1 MTLRE
6 PFHERH
12 SLIMSLPSAEQ
23 TTAYQACLNEVFR
36 QIPFMLERWCVN
48 LSGLLYEKAI
58 TTSIQTEK
66 RQLQEAVASLKTS
79 QRELERIFLLEMT
92 AAIGDEAKPGS
103 ARKPTGIRSL
113 SSISFDDLELMGD
126 NQVHETLEDA
136 RLQQTL
142 SLSCEYELAGFSAR
156 LSSAMGFAV
165 VQADRNPVRTEVFS
179 RVFLKALRKLTTDAG
194 SRGRWLTH
202 GSQLLGK
209 ELQVLYVAL
218 GDFLAERGVAPAPY
232 GVVSAPEDK
241 GRGPSAAGDAP
252 QQGGHASVGF
262 DDAGHGLAAVSRDQA
277 KGLKTQRPAVAPATG
292 SVSREQLLTLDRLHR
307 LMSGE
312 YDESFKPE
320 SGNSVFDLADFPR
333 NDFSHT
339 VPAAMDVLVEIQQK
353 SLTRE
358 AVKGK
363 PLEPPSS
370 VAVIREQLK
379 TGAKTLGQSVAI
391 EVVGL
396 MIEQLTSDRRLL
408 APIKQ
413 IIANAEPAFLRLAI
427 TDPRFFSD
435 KRHPARQLLEA
446 ITAKSLA
453 YSSEEAHGFA
463 GFMLDLQ
470 DIATLLTEEHAS
482 DGQYFETLLVDFED
496 KQARRSQRAQQAQQL
511 AVQALL
517 AAERRNLMAETISSE
532 IRSRPDF
539 VSDSRVIAN
548 FLTGPWAQVM
558 AMERLAGEAG
568 QPSTVFS
575 LTLGDI
581 LWSLNVEQ
589 TSRHRKR
596 LVSLIPGMLDSIREG
611 LLSINYPLADSKLF
625 YDELMAVHQLGLQRA
640 AMAEPAPDLIDAR
653 ARNRE
658 SLERVFEAAESQRN
672 YPWLAPAEAQ
682 QSGFMSIDDEFE
694 AGEQSGRPDFELT
707 RPFERIEPAV
717 RTQSTDADDEAY
729 VELRLGDWVELLAE
743 TRWLRAQLTWISPQ
757 NALFMFTSEGGR
769 SHSMTSRVLQHL
781 IRLQLVKVVSQH
793 GVLDG
798 ALDSVAQ
805 AAIRNSV
812 SGSGEHQ

>member
-1 MTLRE
+1 
-6 PFHERH
+6 
-12 SLIMSLPSAEQ
+12 MSFPSAEQ
-23 TTAYQACLNEVFR
+23 TSAYRACLNEVFR
-36 QIPFMLERWCVN
+36 QVPFLLERWCVN
-48 LSGLLYEKAI
+48 LAGLLYEKAV

-66 RQLQEAVASLKTS
+66 RQLLEAIGSLKTS
-79 QRELERIFLLEMT
+79 QRELERVLLLELT
-92 AAIGDEAKPGS
+92 KAIAEEAKPGS
-103 ARKPTGIRSL
+103 ARKSTDGRSL

-126 NQVHETLEDA
+126 NQVQETLEDA
-136 RLQQTL
+136 RLLQTL
-142 SLSCEYELAGFSAR
+142 KLSCEYELAGFSAR
-156 LSSAMGFAV
+156 LSTVMGFAV
-165 VQADRNPVRTEVFS
+165 VQADRNPLRIEVIS
-179 RVFLKALRKLTTDAG
+179 RIFLKALRQLTTDAG

-202 GSQLLGK
+202 GALLLGK
-209 ELQVLYVAL
+209 ELQGLYVAL
-218 GDFLAERGVAPAPY
+218 NGFLAEQGIAPAPY
-232 GVVSAPEDK
+232 GVISAPEDNDR
-241 GRGPSAAGDAP
+241 GRSPAAGAAP
-252 QQGGHASVGF
+252 QQGHAGFGF
-262 DDAGHGLAAVSRDQA
+262 DDAGNGLGAAAAAADQV
-277 KGLKTQRPAVAPATG
+277 KRLKIQRPAAALATG

-312 YDESFKPE
+312 YDESFKP
-320 SGNSVFDLADFPR
+320 VADIAAFDLDDFPR
-333 NDFSHT
+333 NEFSHT

-353 SLTRE
+353 SLTH
-358 AVKGK
+358 AALKGQ

-370 VAVIREQLK
+370 VALIREQLK
-379 TGAKTLGQSVAI
+379 TEAKSLGQSVAI

-413 IIANAEPAFLRLAI
+413 IIANAEPAFLRMAI
-427 TDPRFFSD
+427 SDPRFFSD

-482 DGQYFETLLVDFED
+482 DAQHFTDLLADFED
-496 KQARRSQRAQQAQQL
+496 KQAHRLRDAQQAQQR
-511 AVQALL
+511 AVRALL
-517 AAERRNLMAETISSE
+517 VAEQRNLMAETIAIE

-539 VSDSRVIAN
+539 LGDSRVIKS

-558 AMERLAGEAG
+558 AMERLASEAG

-596 LVSLIPGMLDSIREG
+596 LVQLIPGMLDSVREG
-611 LLSINYPLADSKLF
+611 LLSINYPLADSKAF
-625 YDELMAVHQLGLQRA
+625 YDELMAVHQFGLQRGA
-640 AMAEPAPDLIDAR
+640 LAEPAADLTSAQV
-653 ARNRE
+653 RNRE
-658 SLERVFEAAESQRN
+658 NLARAFDAGDSQRN
-672 YPWLAPAEAQ
+672 HPWLAPAEAQ
-682 QSGFMSIDDEFE
+682 QSGFMDIDDGLD
-694 AGEQSGRPDFELT
+694 AGELTSRPDFEST
-707 RPFERIEPAV
+707 RPFERHEPVERA
-717 RTQSTDADDEAY
+717 QEADADDPAH
-729 VELRLGDWVELLAE
+729 VELQLGDWVELLADI
-743 TRWLRAQLTWISPQ
+743 RWLRAQLTWISPQ

-781 IRLQLVKVVSQH
+781 LRLQLVKVVSQH
-793 GVLDG
+793 GVLDA

-805 AAIRNSV
+805 AAVRNSINI
-812 SGSGEHQ
+812 SGAGETQ